1 MPDPNNKNGTL
12 PPWQKYLSKYDVDGD
27 GITSGEEM
35 GFALK
40 SGFQELISRGK
51 NVISSM
57 ADGSMQSSGGGQADG
72 TTTPAEYA
80 MLAASFI
87 GPGGFA
93 KSGVRG
99 LLSKGKNIMQKGF
112 GAKNNSQIIPKITGD
127 VKEIANANLRKGLNP
142 TSNPK
147 NIMQKGFG
155 AKNNSQEVPK
165 ITGELKEIANAK
177 FKKYFN
183 QTSKPVDYKGASP
196 MYDNYGFPSR

>member
-112 GAKNNSQIIPKITGD
+112 GAKNNSQ
-127 VKEIANANLRKGLNP
+127 
-142 TSNPK
+142 
-147 NIMQKGFG
+147 
-155 AKNNSQEVPK
+155 EVPK

>member
-72 TTTPAEYA
+72 ETTPAEYA

-87 GPGGFA
+87 VPGGGA
-93 KSGVRG
+93 KNAIKTGVKTV
-99 LLSKGKNIMQKGF
+99 LPKIKNIMQKGF
-112 GAKNNSQIIPKITGD
+112 GAKNNSQII
-127 VKEIANANLRKGLNP
+127 
-142 TSNPK
+142 
-147 NIMQKGFG
+147 
-155 AKNNSQEVPK
+155 AKT
-165 ITGELKEIANAK
+165 TGEIKEIANAK

-183 QTSKPVDYKGASP
+183 QTSKPVDYKGPSP

>member
-80 MLAASFI
+80 MLAASFLT
-87 GPGGFA
+87 PGGGA
-93 KSGVRG
+93 KNAIKASARTVFP
-99 LLSKGKNIMQKGF
+99 KIKNIMQKGF

-142 TSNPK
+142 TSKPK
-147 NIMQKGFG
+147 NIMEKGFG

-165 ITGELKEIANAK
+165 ITGELKEIANAELRK
-177 FKKYFN
+177 GLNGF
-183 QTSKPVDYKGASP
+183 SK
-196 MYDNYGFPSR
+196 